1 MQKQKS
7 RAAERARILAAAE
20 ERQRESRWSAKGIS
34 RVIHPDYGMVVV
46 PHFSNLA
53 AVMCAAEV
61 WRCDW
66 AKITDAKVWR
76 AEPGD
81 VAVKMPYII

>member
-1 MQKQKS
+1 MTS
-7 RAAERARILAAAE
+7 AE
-20 ERQRESRWSAKGIS
+20 ERQRESRWTAKGIS

-46 PHFSNLA
+46 PHSSNLA

-66 AKITDAKVWR
+66 AKITNAKVMV

-81 VAVKMPYII
+81 VPVKMPYII